1 MNGGVV
7 QRTAFART
15 AKALEWAL
23 VQDGTGKTATEIYE
37 MSDADRYLTAM
48 LRARF
53 YRERGKAAKRNQNGG
68 P

>member
-1 MNGGVV
+1 MV
-7 QRTAFART
+7 QRMAFART

-37 MSDADRYLTAM
+37 MGDADRYLTAM

-53 YRERGKAAKRNQNGG
+53 YKERNKGADK
-68 P
+68 